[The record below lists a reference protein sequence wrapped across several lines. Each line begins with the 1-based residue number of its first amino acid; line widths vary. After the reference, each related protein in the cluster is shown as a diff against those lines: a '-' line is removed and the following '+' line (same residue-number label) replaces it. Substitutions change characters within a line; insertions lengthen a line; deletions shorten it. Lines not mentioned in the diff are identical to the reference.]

1 MVPPMRALVT
11 GGAGFIGSHI
21 AERLVSQG
29 HSVRVVDNLSSGKR
43 ENLAGFASDVELV
56 EADIR
61 DPARMDAALV
71 GCEVVFHQAAIV
83 SVPYSVEHPQETHD
97 TNIQGTL
104 NVLAAARK
112 AGVRRVVFASSA
124 AIYGDDPEL
133 PKTEAMLPNPIA
145 PYGVEKLTSEYYLR
159 VYSRLYGVET
169 VALRYF
175 NVFGP
180 RQDPKSAYSGVISI
194 FVDKVLAG
202 QVPTIFGDGT
212 ACRDFVFV
220 ANVVDVNLAAATR
233 EGVTGRAF
241 NIACGAR
248 TTLNRLLE
256 ILGRIA
262 HREVRAKYEGPR
274 AGDILESVAD
284 IGLARAMLGYEPRVG
299 VEEGLRALVEHVQKG
314 R

>member
-1 MVPPMRALVT
+1 MLLDVVYNHT
-11 GGAGFIGSHI
+11 
-21 AERLVSQG
+21 AEGNQDGPTLSFRG
-29 HSVRVVDNLSSGKR
+29 VDNLSSGKR

-83 SVPYSVEHPQETHD
+83 AVPYSVEHPQETHD

-212 ACRDFVFV
+212 A
-220 ANVVDVNLAAATR
+220 
-233 EGVTGRAF
+233 RA
-241 NIACGAR
+241 R
-248 TTLNRLLE
+248 R
-256 ILGRIA
+256 
-262 HREVRAKYEGPR
+262 
-274 AGDILESVAD
+274 
-284 IGLARAMLGYEPRVG
+284 
-299 VEEGLRALVEHVQKG
+299 
-314 R
+314 